1 MLEPYFN
8 FYKWLLSLFKSNFI
22 KFCHSI
28 YVSVLGFCVLTTCW
42 ELILNKASA
51 HVNDVIIWCGY
62 WWVIYYSIYTHA
74 LVMLT
79 VQRVCCYY
87 ASGFV
92 CITRL
97 GWLLLTANTAKRR
110 HIDSDGIT
118 NKYVYKHYYSN
129 ILDKTIYM
137 TKTLKINTNFD
148 NNTNRHQ
155 NSI

>member
-1 MLEPYFN
+1 MSQYLRQCFG
-8 FYKWLLSLFKSNFI
+8 FLRA
-22 KFCHSI
+22 HD
-28 YVSVLGFCVLTTCW
+28 VLGADFEQSQHTYEWRDYLMWSPVSDL
-42 ELILNKASA
+42 LQ
-51 HVNDVIIWCGY
+51 
-62 WWVIYYSIYTHA
+62 YTHA

-97 GWLLLTANTAKRR
+97 GWLLLAANTAKQR

-129 ILDKTIYM
+129 VLDKTIYM
-137 TKTLKINTNFD
+137 TKTLKINANFD
-148 NNTNRHQ
+148 DNTNRHQ